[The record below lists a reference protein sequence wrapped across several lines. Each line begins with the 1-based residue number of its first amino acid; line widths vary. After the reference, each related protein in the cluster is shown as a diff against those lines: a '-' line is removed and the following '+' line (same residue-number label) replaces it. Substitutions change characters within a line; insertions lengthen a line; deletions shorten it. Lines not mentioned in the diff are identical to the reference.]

1 MKWDWLEQRITD
13 CGYTRKTFV
22 EAVEW
27 NTCRLSEMIT
37 NSPVNGG
44 KIRNIPYK
52 KLQIFAETLQ
62 IEQKSLHEYN
72 DDLRDDVVFLDINK
86 DEENIPTKQTEAQ
99 QETGNNINTDELV
112 SIDIIDARAC
122 RGDDI
127 ENLSDNAIGQQMM
140 TPAALKAYT
149 KTNPDDVKIINAIGD
164 SMSPTINSGD
174 MVWIDISCTTPRAD
188 GLYVI
193 VIGDAMSI
201 KRLQI
206 HPFTG
211 SVTIKSDNQRYDDYT
226 ADTPDDIRVVGK
238 VIYHVRRV
246 G

>member
-1 MKWDWLEQRITD
+1 MKKKWEWLEQRIKD
-13 CGYTRKTFV
+13 CGFTRLGFSN
-22 EAVEW
+22 EIDWAVTRIHEMCA
-27 NTCRLSEMIT
+27 NT
-37 NSPVNGG
+37 PVNGG
-44 KIRNIPYK
+44 KIRNIPFRK
-52 KLQIFAETLQ
+52 IHIFAEKLKIDQ
-62 IEQKSLHEYN
+62 ASLTDYN
-72 DDLRDDVVFLDINK
+72 DDLRDDVVFLDIDK
-86 DEENIPTKQTEAQ
+86 PSEDTP
-99 QETGNNINTDELV
+99 NNTSDTANQELV
-112 SIDIIDARAC
+112 SIDVIDAKKC

-127 ENLSDNAIGQQMM
+127 ENLSNNAIGQQMM
-140 TPAALKAYT
+140 TLAALKAFT
-149 KTNPDDVKIINAIGD
+149 KVHPDDVKIINAVGD

-174 MVWIDISCTTPRAD
+174 MVWVDISCTTPHSD

-211 SVTIKSDNQRYDDYT
+211 SITIKSDNQRYEDYT
-226 ADTPDDIRVVGK
+226 AENADDIRVVGK

>member
-1 MKWDWLEQRITD
+1 MKWEWLEQRIND
-13 CGYTRKTFV
+13 CGFTRV
-22 EAVEW
+22 EFAKVIDWPVVRLYEMCA
-27 NTCRLSEMIT
+27 NT
-37 NSPVNGG
+37 PVNGG
-44 KIRNIPYK
+44 KIRNIPVK
-52 KLQIFAETLQ
+52 RIDKFAELLK
-62 IEQKSLHEYN
+62 IDPKSLIDYN
-72 DDLRDDVVFLDINK
+72 DDLRADVVFLPLDQDIS
-86 DEENIPTKQTEAQ
+86 EETAKSSEPT
-99 QETGNNINTDELV
+99 NTPPNLV
-112 SIDIIDARAC
+112 SIDVIDAKKC

-174 MVWIDISCTTPRAD
+174 FVWIDISCTSPRAD

-206 HPFTG
+206 HPFSG
-211 SVTIKSDNQRYDDYT
+211 QVTIKSDNQRYEDYT
-226 ADTPDDIRVVGK
+226 AENPEDVRVVGK

>member
-1 MKWDWLEQRITD
+1 MKWDWLEQRIKD
-13 CGYTRKTFV
+13 CGYTRLEFAK
-22 EAVEW
+22 AIDLDPA
-27 NTCRLSEMIT
+27 RLSEMIT
-37 NSPVNGG
+37 NRLINGG
-44 KIRNIPYK
+44 VIRKIPLRKIT
-52 KLQIFAETLQ
+52 IFAEKLK
-62 IEQKSLHEYN
+62 IETTSLSNYN
-72 DDLRDDVVFLDINK
+72 DDLRDDVVFLDIDK
-86 DEENIPTKQTEAQ
+86 PVEHKEETVS
-99 QETGNNINTDELV
+99 NTDTANQELV
-112 SIDIIDARAC
+112 SIDVIDAKKC

-174 MVWIDISCTTPRAD
+174 FVWIDISCTTPRAD

-211 SVTIKSDNQRYDDYT
+211 SITIKSDNQRYEDYV
-226 ADTPDDIRVVGK
+226 AENADDIRVVGK

>member
-1 MKWDWLEQRITD
+1 MKKKWEWLEQRIND
-13 CGYTRKTFV
+13 CGYTRV
-22 EAVEW
+22 EFSKVIDWSVTRLYEMCS
-27 NTCRLSEMIT
+27 NT
-37 NSPVNGG
+37 PVNGG
-44 KIRNIPYK
+44 KIRNIPFR
-52 KLQIFAETLQ
+52 KLQFFSDKLKIDY
-62 IEQKSLHEYN
+62 KSLSDYN
-72 DDLRDDVVFLDINK
+72 DDLRDDVVFLPLDTEKNEVSEVK
-86 DEENIPTKQTEAQ
+86 NEEPT
-99 QETGNNINTDELV
+99 NTPQNLV
-112 SIDIIDARAC
+112 SIDVIDAKKC

-174 MVWIDISCTTPRAD
+174 FVWIDISCTTPRAD

-211 SVTIKSDNQRYDDYT
+211 SITIKSDNQRYEDYI
-226 ADTPDDIRVVGK
+226 AENADDIRVVGK

>member
-1 MKWDWLEQRITD
+1 MKKKWEWLEQRIKD
-13 CGYTRKTFV
+13 CGFTRLAFSKEIDWSV
-22 EAVEW
+22 VRIHEMCA
-27 NTCRLSEMIT
+27 NT
-37 NSPVNGG
+37 PVNGG
-44 KIRNIPYK
+44 KIRNIPFRK
-52 KLQIFAETLQ
+52 IHIFAEKLKT
-62 IEQKSLHEYN
+62 EEKSLSDYN
-72 DDLRDDVVFLDINK
+72 DDLRDDVIFLDIDK
-86 DEENIPTKQTEAQ
+86 PSEDTP
-99 QETGNNINTDELV
+99 NNTSDTANQELV
-112 SIDIIDARAC
+112 SIDVIDAKKC

-174 MVWIDISCTTPRAD
+174 FVWIDISCTTPRAD

-211 SVTIKSDNQRYDDYT
+211 SITIKSDNQRYEDYT
-226 ADTPDDIRVVGK
+226 AENADDIRVVGK

>member
-1 MKWDWLEQRITD
+1 MKWDWLEQRIKD
-13 CGYTRKTFV
+13 CGYTRLEFAK
-22 EAVEW
+22 AIDLDPA
-27 NTCRLSEMIT
+27 RLSEMIT
-37 NSPVNGG
+37 NRLVNGG
-44 KIRNIPYK
+44 VIRKIPLRKITIFSE
-52 KLQIFAETLQ
+52 KLKIETT
-62 IEQKSLHEYN
+62 SLSNYN
-72 DDLRDDVVFLDINK
+72 DDLRDDVVFLDIDNPVEPK
-86 DEENIPTKQTEAQ
+86 EKTVN
-99 QETGNNINTDELV
+99 NTDTANQELV
-112 SIDIIDARAC
+112 SIDVIDAKKC
-122 RGDDI
+122 RGEDI

-174 MVWIDISCTTPRAD
+174 FVWIDISCTTPRSD

-193 VIGDAMSI
+193 VIGDSMSI

-211 SVTIKSDNQRYDDYT
+211 SISIKSDNQRYEDYT
-226 ADTPDDIRVVGK
+226 AENADDIRVVGK

>member
-1 MKWDWLEQRITD
+1 MKKKWEWLEQRIKD
-13 CGYTRKTFV
+13 CGFTRLAFSKEIDWSV
-22 EAVEW
+22 VRIHEMCA
-27 NTCRLSEMIT
+27 NT
-37 NSPVNGG
+37 PVNGG
-44 KIRNIPYK
+44 KIRNIPFRK
-52 KLQIFAETLQ
+52 IHIFAEKLKIDQ
-62 IEQKSLHEYN
+62 ASLTDYN
-72 DDLRDDVVFLDINK
+72 DDLRDDVVFLDAESVK
-86 DEENIPTKQTEAQ
+86 AEEKT
-99 QETGNNINTDELV
+99 QETTDNNTSDTNQELV
-112 SIDIIDARAC
+112 SIDVIDAKKC

-164 SMSPTINSGD
+164 SMAPTINSGD
-174 MVWIDISCTTPRAD
+174 MVWVDISCTTPRVD

-193 VIGDAMSI
+193 VIGDSMSI

-206 HPFTG
+206 HPFSG
-211 SVTIKSDNQRYDDYT
+211 QVTIKSDNQRYEDYV
-226 ADTPDDIRVVGK
+226 AENPEDVRVVGK

>member
-1 MKWDWLEQRITD
+1 MKWDWLEQRIID
-13 CGYTRKTFV
+13 CGYTRKTFADAIGWHTV
-22 EAVEW
+22 
-27 NTCRLSEMIT
+27 RLSEMIANTIT
-37 NSPVNGG
+37 NTGSV
-44 KIRNIPYK
+44 RRIPYRR
-52 KLQIFAETLQ
+52 LNIFAEKLK
-62 IEQKSLHEYN
+62 IDYHSLYDYN
-72 DDLRDDVVFLDINK
+72 DDLRNDVVFLDIDK
-86 DEENIPTKQTEAQ
+86 DINVPNSQTDT

-112 SIDIIDARAC
+112 SIDIIDAKAC

-174 MVWIDISCTTPRAD
+174 MVWIDISCKTPRAD

-206 HPFTG
+206 NPFTG

-238 VIYHVRRV
+238 IIYHVRRV